1 MTSNAKYFKNI
12 FIWLMVL
19 SCFVAGWTFD
29 GFRRKREN
37 YRFLWNKVAE
47 HEQRLL
53 KLEVKC
59 HTMKAQ

>member
-53 KLEVKC
+53 KLE
-59 HTMKAQ
+59 AE